1 VVNLM
6 RFISSVRVRL
16 LGKLFTA
23 GSRSTVRKG
32 ATCIHTQNAFKAPQF
47 FTEGC
52 RTYR

>member
-23 GSRSTVRKG
+23 GSRSTVRSG
-32 ATCIHTQNAFKAPQF
+32 ATCMHTHDVFKTAQF
-47 FTEGC
+47 
-52 RTYR
+52 